1 MATDY
6 QPIACG
12 FYNEL
17 EALATRKKQ
26 VYLQYFNDLRQLCQ
40 GSTTLKTFVTRD
52 HAEYALL
59 ASGEEVRLD
68 HIIRVDDRAAPGFAE
83 YPDFRC
89 GC

>member
-12 FYNEL
+12 FYDEL

>member
-1 MATDY
+1 MLTDY
-6 QPIACG
+6 QPISCG
-12 FYNEL
+12 FYDEL

-26 VYLQYFNDLRQLCQ
+26 VYLQYFNDLRQLHQ
-40 GSTTLKTFVTRD
+40 GLVVLKTFFVRD
-52 HAEYALL
+52 HVEYTLL

-68 HIIRVDDRAAPGFAE
+68 HIIRVDDLAAPSFAD